1 MGRRVP
7 GTIIGRREGGDPGD
21 PLEHFHVCEGCGQPV
36 DRRDLGAVLHH
47 EDSGHAPL
55 PEAEAFRL
63 LTVEDWPRARL
74 LGTPVGRAN

>member
-1 MGRRVP
+1 MLG
-7 GTIIGRREGGDPGD
+7 
-21 PLEHFHVCEGCGQPV
+21 HFHVCAACGQAV

-47 EDSGHAPL
+47 EDAGHEPM

-63 LTVEDWPRARL
+63 LDVSDWPRARL